1 MDLRLRRDGQAH
13 GSIPVTPITCAERI
27 VVIVSPYSAKPY
39 ATISLKTLDTACIIK
54 EEPNSAQRRVPPCRN
69 RTWSL
74 SHHLA
79 AAWGNEQM
87 HRHQKC
93 AHSCGLIRHTD
104 ISNRAD
110 CVSRFESKSFL
121 ENILE
126 SNAGGRGSPPQGM
139 APVSVSTCAHF
150 LWPYPA
156 HDISNRTDCVSRF
169 ESKSFRENILESN
182 AGGRGAC
189 IS

>member
-126 SNAGGRGSPPQGM
+126 SNAGGGGYPSGGWRQSATQCRESDRRSLLSSC
-139 APVSVSTCAHF
+139 SVSRHR
-150 LWPYPA
+150 PV
-156 HDISNRTDCVSRF
+156 R
-169 ESKSFRENILESN
+169 
-182 AGGRGAC
+182 
-189 IS
+189 